1 MGVGTRCRGAASFFP
16 EELGLDQS
24 GLRALA
30 VPSVKRPLPPGAS
43 CFSLRDTESGER
55 CDPCRVVV
63 WGQGP
68 RGATVTGWGRAP
80 GGQ

>member
-1 MGVGTRCRGAASFFP
+1 MGVDTRCWGTASFFP

-30 VPSVKRPLPPGAS
+30 VHSVKHPLPPGAS
-43 CFSLRDTESGER
+43 CLSLKDTESGER

-63 WGQGP
+63 RGQGP
-68 RGATVTGWGRAP
+68 RGATVMGWGRAP